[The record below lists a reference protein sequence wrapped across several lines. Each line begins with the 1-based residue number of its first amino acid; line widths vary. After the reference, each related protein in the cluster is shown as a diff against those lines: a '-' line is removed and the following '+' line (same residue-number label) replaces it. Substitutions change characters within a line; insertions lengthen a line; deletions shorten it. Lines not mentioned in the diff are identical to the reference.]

1 MDLLASNNERRDLL
15 SPQVTACLRAVTV
28 LLNSDG
34 NLINQKGGGNL
45 IDGSAS
51 ATALTDLG
59 IPHVADN
66 PYNGET
72 NIGMVGFFVFL
83 FIEKEGG
90 RISL

>member
-1 MDLLASNNERRDLL
+1 MDLLASNNERRDL

-72 NIGMVGFFVFL
+72 NIGMVGFFCFFL
-83 FIEKEGG
+83 IERGGG